1 MTGDL
6 PPFTTPPPGPYVPA
20 ARPVRHPVLGQVFAV
35 LAFAGATFLAFLAAL
50 FLTLGLASSCT
61 EPVDGGRTL
70 LLKAGLGVVGLLWAA
85 VPALIAHLS
94 RPVHVGLTVP
104 WLVLAA
110 GATLLTLAAVV
121 QAEATPVFC
130 F

>member
-6 PPFTTPPPGPYVPA
+6 PPFITPPPGPYVPA
-20 ARPVRHPVLGQVFAV
+20 ARPAKHPVLAQV
-35 LAFAGATFLAFLAAL
+35 LAVVVFAGATFLGFLAAL
-50 FLTLGLASSCT
+50 FLALGLASNCS

-85 VPALIAHLS
+85 VPAFIAHLS
-94 RPVHVGLTVP
+94 RRVHVGVAVP
-104 WLVLAA
+104 WLLVATGAVLV
-110 GATLLTLAAVV
+110 TLAAVI
-121 QAEATPVFC
+121 QAEAIPVFC